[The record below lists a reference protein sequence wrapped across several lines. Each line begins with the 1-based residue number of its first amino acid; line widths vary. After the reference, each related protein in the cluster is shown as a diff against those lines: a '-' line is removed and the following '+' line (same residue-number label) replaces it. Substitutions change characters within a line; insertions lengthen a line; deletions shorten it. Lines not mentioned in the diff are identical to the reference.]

1 MRRGE
6 VWIANL
12 NPNKG
17 SETGKVRP
25 VVILQEI
32 RLIEAGLPTVIVIP
46 LTTQLRK
53 GLEPLRVP
61 IAARDRLEQDCHVMT
76 EQIRALDRA
85 RIGVGPLTKLS
96 AQEMADLERS
106 LRVTLALGGDDL
118 PGR

>member
-6 VWIANL
+6 IWVANL

-25 VVILQEI
+25 VVVFQEN

-53 GLEPLRVP
+53 GLEPLR
-61 IAARDRLEQDCHVMT
+61 IAVRARDRLEQDCYIVT
-76 EQIRALDRA
+76 EQIRAIDRA
-85 RIGVGPLTKLS
+85 RIGDGPLTKLT
-96 AQEMADLERS
+96 ADELTRLERS
-106 LRVTLALGGDDL
+106 VQAVTGIHDGDT
-118 PGR
+118 